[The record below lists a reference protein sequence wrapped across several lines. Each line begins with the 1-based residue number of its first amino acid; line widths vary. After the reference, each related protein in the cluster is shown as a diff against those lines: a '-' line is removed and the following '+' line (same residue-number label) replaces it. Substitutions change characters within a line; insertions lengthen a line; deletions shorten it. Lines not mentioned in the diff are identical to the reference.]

1 MSFIIINI
9 YLSSNQTSH
18 FTQNK
23 LSKLLDLK
31 LRFLG
36 IINFEDSL
44 QLHFSHFRFLKLF
57 S

>member
-44 QLHFSHFRFLKLF
+44 QLHFSHFRFLKLI
-57 S
+57 